1 MYKEGGEALQKLVE
15 VMHFLAVDIDLREES
30 HIGSY
35 ILRCQ
40 VAPLGEEICNIA
52 VVEVIT
58 AQDIV
63 GKGPVD
69 SEALFPVA
77 ICKKSQFLQLFL
89 RRLLLLLF
97 AC

>member
-40 VAPLGEEICNIA
+40 VAPLGEEICNIT

-58 AQDIV
+58 TQDIV

-69 SEALFPVA
+69 SKALFPVA
-77 ICKKSQFLQLFL
+77 IRKKSQFLQLLL
-89 RRLLLLLF
+89 RCLLLLLF